1 MESPMGGAIPHV
13 DSTTGT
19 GKAPR
24 AMSDAPV
31 YDWDR
36 LERAVGALVAR
47 HEELQGKV
55 RTLGVELAERESRI
69 RGLEAQL
76 LQANQR
82 RSDTSKRIDEL
93 IAQLDQ
99 LDAQLDYTEPVA

>member
-1 MESPMGGAIPHV
+1 V

-19 GKAPR
+19 GKDSR
-24 AMSDAPV
+24 ASTDSSA

-36 LERAVGALVAR
+36 LERAVGALVAQHDVLR
-47 HEELQGKV
+47 TKVHMLTLELG
-55 RTLGVELAERESRI
+55 ERDSRI

-82 RSDTSKRIDEL
+82 RSDAYKRIDEL
-93 IAQLDQ
+93 IAQLDE
-99 LDAQLDYTEPVA
+99 LDAQLDHADPVS

>member
-1 MESPMGGAIPHV
+1 MGGTIPHV

-19 GKAPR
+19 GRDSR
-24 AMSDAPV
+24 ASADSPA

-36 LERAVGALVAR
+36 LERAVGALVAQHDALR
-47 HEELQGKV
+47 SKV
-55 RTLGVELAERESRI
+55 RALTLELGERDSRI

-93 IAQLDQ
+93 IAQLDE
-99 LDAQLDYTEPVA
+99 LDAQLDQPEPNS

>member
-1 MESPMGGAIPHV
+1 M

-19 GKAPR
+19 GKDSR
-24 AMSDAPV
+24 ARTDSSS

-36 LERAVGALVAR
+36 LERAVAALVAQ
-47 HEELQGKV
+47 HGAL
-55 RTLGVELAERESRI
+55 RTKIRALTLELAERDSRI
-69 RGLEAQL
+69 RGLETQL

-93 IAQLDQ
+93 IAQLDE
-99 LDAQLDYTEPVA
+99 LDAQLDDAESTA

>member
-1 MESPMGGAIPHV
+1 V

-19 GKAPR
+19 GEDSR
-24 AMSDAPV
+24 ARTDTAI

-36 LERAVGALVAR
+36 LERAVGALVAQQDALR
-47 HEELQGKV
+47 A
-55 RTLGVELAERESRI
+55 RIRALALEIGERDTRI

-82 RSDTSKRIDEL
+82 RSDAYKRIDEL
-93 IAQLDQ
+93 IAQLDE
-99 LDAQLDYTEPVA
+99 LDAQLDDAEPVA

>member
-1 MESPMGGAIPHV
+1 V

-19 GKAPR
+19 GKVSR
-24 AMSDAPV
+24 AGTDSSA

-47 HEELQGKV
+47 HKALRSEV
-55 RTLGVELAERESRI
+55 RALGVELAERDGRI
-69 RGLEAQL
+69 RRLEAQL

-99 LDAQLDYTEPVA
+99 LDAQLDHAEPIS